1 MRILITAGPTR
12 EAIDPVRYIG
22 NRSSGKMGAALAAAA
37 VKAGHQTTIIV
48 GPVTEPIMAG
58 ARRIDVETAAE
69 MLAAVMEEFPAHDL
83 LIMSAAVADYR
94 PVAASAQKLTREGG
108 RVLQLEPTE
117 DIVAAAG
124 KIKKAHQRTVG
135 FSLES
140 SPDMDRVRGKM
151 KQKNLD
157 LMVYNPVATIGA
169 ETIQPA
175 LLHGDGRIE
184 VIESRSKADFA
195 DMLIERAERL
205 FV

>member
-1 MRILITAGPTR
+1 
-12 EAIDPVRYIG
+12 
-22 NRSSGKMGAALAAAA
+22 MGAALAAAA
-37 VKAGHQTTIIV
+37 VKAGHETTIIA
-48 GPVTEPIMAG
+48 GPVIEPIVAA

-69 MLAAVMEEFPAHDL
+69 MLAAVMEEFPKHDL

-94 PVAASAQKLTREGG
+94 PVKTSAEKLSREGG

-157 LMVYNPVATIGA
+157 LMVYNPVATIGS

-175 LLHGDGRIE
+175 LLHGDGRVE